1 MSILNSLF
9 DVVRG
14 WTPGGNAAC
23 IEESFVQADA
33 IAADDPLTE
42 GDIVALNSD
51 GQVDRADGNDWGT
64 AAGSSAA
71 ALALS
76 IVEAPTFWLVVS
88 GSADDEYDGLRPGGA
103 GAANSLGFV
112 PFKCV
117 CIKGTYMFETER
129 FVTRAYVPAHKVT
142 VVDGEPDLT
151 NDGLGVNTTHQPY
164 GEVVSYDATEGLLT
178 LVVPS

>member
-23 IEESFVQADA
+23 IEEAFVQNSGISAN
-33 IAADDPLTE
+33 DPLTE
-42 GDIVALNSD
+42 GDVVTLQAD
-51 GQVDRADGNDWGT
+51 GTVDRADGNDWGT
-64 AAGSSAA
+64 AAGTSAA

-117 CIKGTYMFETER
+117 AIKGTYMFETEK
-129 FVTRAYVPAHKVT
+129 FVTRAYVPGHKVT
-142 VVDGEPDLT
+142 VVAGEPDLT
-151 NDGLGVNTTHQPY
+151 DDTLAVNTTYQPY
-164 GEVVSYDATEGLLT
+164 GEVVSYDAAAGKLT